1 MIKLSTDI
9 DLSDDF
15 SSLKKKKKKKKK
27 GSPFDMDA
35 VEESLPVSVSGA
47 CFLIIFKKAKQ
58 KKICVSGNT
67 FPKIRVGSY
76 CRIIFYFSK

>member
-35 VEESLPVSVSGA
+35 VEESLPVSISGA

-58 KKICVSGNT
+58 KKYVFQVTRFLKLG
-67 FPKIRVGSY
+67 
-76 CRIIFYFSK
+76 